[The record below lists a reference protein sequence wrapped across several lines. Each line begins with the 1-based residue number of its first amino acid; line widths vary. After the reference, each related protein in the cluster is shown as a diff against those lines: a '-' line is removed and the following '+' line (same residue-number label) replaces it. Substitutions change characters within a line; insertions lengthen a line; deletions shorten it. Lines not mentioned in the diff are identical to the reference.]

1 MCGLVGLF
9 AHDGEP
15 PHREKWFEL
24 VDHLRHRGPDA
35 GSFWA
40 DGPFFFGHRRLAIL
54 GLATG
59 HQPMATADGRLVV
72 ILNGEI
78 YNFIELRAELEAL
91 GHAFRT
97 DSDTEVLL
105 HGYRAWGEDL
115 PRRLI
120 GQFAFALAD
129 RPRRRL
135 YLARDRFG
143 EKPLFIRRAPGYV
156 AFASEVRPL
165 AALPDLDRQMDVPAL
180 GGYLSLNYVPGEA
193 TLLAGVRRLPPATWA
208 LFSPEGERV
217 ERYWTPPDGPD
228 EDTAAGPR
236 TMDEALEEWRQ
247 RFDRAVRL
255 AMRADVPV
263 GILLSGGMDSSLVA
277 ESAMRQGRLNRAFF
291 LDFEERQWSE
301 REAAQTVA
309 DRLGLPLESATLTP
323 AALEDF
329 LKLVAHA
336 DDPLA
341 DSSALA
347 VWTIARQAAK
357 ANKVVLGGDG
367 GDELYGG
374 YLTYGASRLHARVI
388 SRIPSAMRSGLAAV
402 GRHLPT
408 RDGKVS
414 LSERARRF
422 LRAADLPTAQ
432 AHFTWNGTWL
442 PAEAAAL
449 VQPGE
454 ARAMVLAAIPDLA
467 RRTGLRPP
475 VGVRRLQ
482 LVDVA
487 EYLPND
493 ILAKVDR
500 MGMAHGLET
509 RAPFLDHELASWTL
523 RLPEHLAV
531 GPRGEL
537 KALLRAAAREIFG
550 PSIADRAKRG
560 FSIPVHAWIR
570 GPLSELVRD
579 LLSPRSVASLGVLDP
594 ARVTS
599 VLEDHMSGRR
609 QLGFEL
615 WGLAVLVAWHRMRV
629 ARPPDPP
636 PVIEPPRAVVLPPAG

>member
-1 MCGLVGLF
+1 MCGLVGVF
-9 AHDGEP
+9 SQAGEA
-15 PHREKWFEL
+15 PHRDKWCEL
-24 VDHLRHRGPDA
+24 LEHVRHRGPDA
-35 GSFWA
+35 GAYWA
-40 DGPFFFGHRRLAIL
+40 QRPFFLGHRRLAIL
-54 GLATG
+54 GLASG
-59 HQPMATADGRLVV
+59 HQPMATEDGRLVV

-78 YNFIELRAELEAL
+78 YNFVELRAELEAL

-105 HGYRAWGEDL
+105 HGYRAWGLEL
-115 PRRLI
+115 PGRLV

-129 RPRRRL
+129 RPHRRL
-135 YLARDRFG
+135 FLARDRFG

-165 AALPDLDRQMDVPAL
+165 AALPDLDRQLDLAAL

-208 LFSPEGERV
+208 LFAPDGERV
-217 ERYWTPPDGPD
+217 ERYWAPPEGPSD
-228 EDTAAGPR
+228 DRR
-236 TMDEALEEWRQ
+236 TMDEALEEWRPL
-247 RFDRAVRL
+247 FDRAVRL

-277 ESAMRQGRLNRAFF
+277 ESAVRQGRLNRAYF
-291 LDFEERQWSE
+291 LDFEEPQWSE
-301 REAAQTVA
+301 REAAQAVA
-309 DRLGLPLESATLTP
+309 DRLGLPFECATLT
-323 AALEDF
+323 ADSVQDF
-329 LKLVAHA
+329 LELVGHA

-347 VWTIARQAAK
+347 VWTIARLAAR

-374 YLTYGASRLHARVI
+374 YLTYGASKLHAGMI
-388 SRIPSAMRSGLAAV
+388 SRIPAPLRSGLASI

-422 LRAADLPTAQ
+422 LRAADLDTAE

-442 PAEAAAL
+442 PEEAAAMVAPGQTRAL
-449 VQPGE
+449 VRE
-454 ARAMVLAAIPDLA
+454 ALPVLA
-467 RRTGLRPP
+467 RRAGLRPP
-475 VGVRRLQ
+475 ISVRRLQ
-482 LVDVA
+482 LLDVA

-500 MGMAHGLET
+500 MSMAHGLET
-509 RAPFLDHELASWTL
+509 RAPFLDHELASWAL
-523 RLPEHLAV
+523 RLPERLAV

-537 KALLRAAAREIFG
+537 KALLRAAARRIFG
-550 PSIADRAKRG
+550 PAIADRPKRG

-570 GPLSELVRD
+570 GPLSEVVRE
-579 LLSPRSVASLGVLDP
+579 LLAPGSVARLGVLDP
-594 ARVTS
+594 ARVS
-599 VLEDHMSGRR
+599 VVLDDHLSGRR
-609 QLGFEL
+609 NLGFEI

-629 ARPPDPP
+629 ESRPT
-636 PVIEPPRAVVLPPAG
+636 VPAGVTPPIERSFPLAG

>member
-1 MCGLVGLF
+1 MCGLVGFF
-9 AHDGEP
+9 AREGAA
-15 PHREKWFEL
+15 PHRPLWPDL
-24 VDHLRHRGPDA
+24 VNHLRHRGPDA
-35 GSFWA
+35 GSYWA
-40 DGPFFFGHRRLAIL
+40 DGPFFLGHRRLSIL
-54 GLATG
+54 GLSSG
-59 HQPMATADGRLVV
+59 HQPMATSDGSLVV

-78 YNFIELRAELEAL
+78 YNFVELRAELEGL

-105 HGYRAWGEDL
+105 HGYRAWGEEL
-115 PRRLI
+115 PRHLV

-129 RPRRRL
+129 RGRRRL
-135 YLARDRFG
+135 FLARDRFG
-143 EKPLFIRRAPGYV
+143 EKPLFVLRTPGYV
-156 AFASEVRPL
+156 AFASELRPL
-165 AALPDLDRQMDVPAL
+165 AALPDLDRRLDVAAL
-180 GGYLSLNYVPGEA
+180 GGFLSLNYVPGDQ

-208 LFSPEGERV
+208 LVEPAKERV
-217 ERYWTPPDGPD
+217 ERYWAPPEGPS
-228 EDTAAGPR
+228 EDARTAPR
-236 TMDEALEEWRQ
+236 TMEQALDEWRPL
-247 RFDRAVRL
+247 FDRAVRL

-277 ESAMRQGRLNRAFF
+277 ESAMRQGRLNRAYF
-291 LDFEERQWSE
+291 LDFEQPEWSE
-301 REAAQTVA
+301 REAAQAVA

-323 AALEDF
+323 DALKDF
-329 LKLVAHA
+329 LELVSHA

-347 VWTIARQAAK
+347 VWTIARLAAK

-374 YLTYGASRLHARVI
+374 YLTYGASKLHGGLI
-388 SRIPSAMRSGLAAV
+388 SRMPGPLRSGLASI

-422 LRAADLPTAQ
+422 LRAADLPTAE

-442 PAEAAAL
+442 PEEAAAL

-454 ARAMVLAAIPDLA
+454 ARTLVRDALPGLA

-475 VGVRRLQ
+475 IGVRRLQ

-509 RAPFLDHELASWTL
+509 RAPFLDHELASWSL

-537 KALLRAAAREIFG
+537 KALLRAAARRIFG
-550 PSIADRAKRG
+550 PHIADRPKRG

-570 GPLSELVRD
+570 GPLSEVVRD
-579 LLSPRSVASLGVLDP
+579 LLAPRSVASLGVLDP
-594 ARVTS
+594 KAVTA
-599 VLEDHMSGRR
+599 VVDDHLSGRR
-609 QLGFEL
+609 HLGFEI

-629 ARPPDPP
+629 AHPPAAPSG
-636 PVIEPPRAVVLPPAG
+636 IEPPQERIVPLAG